1 MKKTWNFFKNFII
14 IAYILLIIFVTICL
28 LSYNDYKVT
37 EFGKYTLLPVVDDY
51 LEPDYKVGDLLIIEK
66 NDLDDVKLGDIIFYY
81 RTARGI
87 TTVNYSPV
95 IELERVTDT
104 ETTFTAVGD
113 IRFSSS
119 YFMGKAD
126 TITVIPQ
133 LGKVLGLLQSKW
145 GFLFLGVF
153 PSLLAFLYTL
163 YSVITEVKNDNVV
176 EEVPKKKKKKK
187 KKPVDSDSSE
197 NIDDEKLKKKK
208 KKKPVDSDSSENID
222 DEKLKKK
229 KKKRPVEDKEDEEVI
244 EEKPKKKKPAT
255 EETEE
260 TDIEKSEKVEEKEV
274 IKEEPKV
281 EKKVEEKQETKV
293 ESKAEVKK
301 EEPKQAPKQMTEEE
315 KKALIEAKM
324 KTMTEEQ
331 KKALIEAKLKSMTPE
346 QKKALIEA
354 KKKKMMEDN
363 AKKK

>member
-1 MKKTWNFFKNFII
+1 MKKTWNFIKNFII
-14 IAYILLIIFVTICL
+14 MAYILLIIFITICL

-95 IELERVTDT
+95 IELERVTEE

-113 IRFSSS
+113 VRFSSS

-126 TITVIPQ
+126 TIKVIPQ
-133 LGKVLGLLQSKW
+133 LGKVIGLLQSKW

-163 YSVITEVKNDNVV
+163 YSVVAEVKNDKVV
-176 EEVPKKKKKKK
+176 EEVTKKKKKKK
-187 KKPVDSDSSE
+187 KKPVDSETSNKNTDSDNGE
-197 NIDDEKLKKKK
+197 NKPKKK
-208 KKKPVDSDSSENID
+208 KKKPVE
-222 DEKLKKK
+222 ET
-229 KKKRPVEDKEDEEVI
+229 EDVI
-244 EEKPKKKKPAT
+244 EEKPKKKKKNSVIEEGE
-255 EETEE
+255 EETE
-260 TDIEKSEKVEEKEV
+260 KVIEEKTVKEV
-274 IKEEPKV
+274 KEE
-281 EKKVEEKQETKV
+281 KKEPEV
-293 ESKAEVKK
+293 KAEVKK
-301 EEPKQAPKQMTEEE
+301 EEPKQPSKQMTEEE

-363 AKKK
+363 AKKQ

>member
-1 MKKTWNFFKNFII
+1 MKKTWNFIKNFII
-14 IAYILLIIFVTICL
+14 MAYIFLIIFITICL

-113 IRFSSS
+113 VRFSSS

-126 TITVIPQ
+126 TIKVIPQ
-133 LGKVLGLLQSKW
+133 LGKVIGLLQSKW

-163 YSVITEVKNDNVV
+163 YSVVAEVKNDKVV
-176 EEVPKKKKKKK
+176 EEVTKKKKKKK
-187 KKPVDSDSSE
+187 KKPVDSETSNKNTDSGNGE
-197 NIDDEKLKKKK
+197 NKPKKK
-208 KKKPVDSDSSENID
+208 KKKPVE
-222 DEKLKKK
+222 ET
-229 KKKRPVEDKEDEEVI
+229 EDVI
-244 EEKPKKKKPAT
+244 EEKPKKKKKNPVVEEGE
-255 EETEE
+255 EETE
-260 TDIEKSEKVEEKEV
+260 KVIEEKTVKEV
-274 IKEEPKV
+274 KEE
-281 EKKVEEKQETKV
+281 KKEPEVKE
-293 ESKAEVKK
+293 EVKK
-301 EEPKQAPKQMTEEE
+301 EELKQPSKQMTEEE

-363 AKKK
+363 AKKQ

>member
-208 KKKPVDSDSSENID
+208 
-222 DEKLKKK
+222 
-229 KKKRPVEDKEDEEVI
+229 RPVEDKEDEEVI
-244 EEKPKKKKPAT
+244 EEKPKKKKKKKPAT

-274 IKEEPKV
+274 IKDEPKV

-324 KTMTEEQ
+324 KTMPE
-331 KKALIEAKLKSMTPE
+331 E

-363 AKKK
+363 AKKQ

>member
-1 MKKTWNFFKNFII
+1 MKKTWNFIKNFII
-14 IAYILLIIFVTICL
+14 MAYILLIIFITICL

-113 IRFSSS
+113 VRFSSS

-126 TITVIPQ
+126 TIKVIPQ
-133 LGKVLGLLQSKW
+133 LGKVIGLLQSKW

-163 YSVITEVKNDNVV
+163 YSVVAEVKNDKVV
-176 EEVPKKKKKKK
+176 EEVTKKKKKKK
-187 KKPVDSDSSE
+187 KKPVDSEPSNK
-197 NIDDEKLKKKK
+197 NIDSDNGENRPKKK
-208 KKKPVDSDSSENID
+208 KKKPVE
-222 DEKLKKK
+222 EA
-229 KKKRPVEDKEDEEVI
+229 EDVI
-244 EEKPKKKKPAT
+244 EEKPKKKKKKT
-255 EETEE
+255 VVEEGEEETEE
-260 TDIEKSEKVEEKEV
+260 VIEDKT
-274 IKEEPKV
+274 IKEEKKEV
-281 EKKVEEKQETKV
+281 KEKKKEPEV
-293 ESKAEVKK
+293 KAEVKK
-301 EEPKQAPKQMTEEE
+301 EEPKQPSKQMTEEE

-324 KTMTEEQ
+324 KTITEEQ

-363 AKKK
+363 AKKQ

>member
-1 MKKTWNFFKNFII
+1 MKKTWNFIKNFII
-14 IAYILLIIFVTICL
+14 MAYILLIIFITICL

-113 IRFSSS
+113 VRFSSS
-119 YFMGKAD
+119 YFMGKTD
-126 TITVIPQ
+126 TIKVIPQ
-133 LGKVLGLLQSKW
+133 LGKVIGLLQSKW

-163 YSVITEVKNDNVV
+163 YSVVVEVKNDKVV
-176 EEVPKKKKKKK
+176 EEVTKKKKKKK
-187 KKPVDSDSSE
+187 KKPVDSETSNKNTDSDNGE
-197 NIDDEKLKKKK
+197 NKPKKK
-208 KKKPVDSDSSENID
+208 KKKPVE
-222 DEKLKKK
+222 ET
-229 KKKRPVEDKEDEEVI
+229 EDVI
-244 EEKPKKKKPAT
+244 EEKPKKKKKKPVVEEGK
-255 EETEE
+255 EETE
-260 TDIEKSEKVEEKEV
+260 KVIEEKTV
-274 IKEEPKV
+274 KEE
-281 EKKVEEKQETKV
+281 KKEPEV
-293 ESKAEVKK
+293 KAEVKK
-301 EEPKQAPKQMTEEE
+301 EEPKQPSKQMTEEE

-363 AKKK
+363 AKKQ

>member
-1 MKKTWNFFKNFII
+1 M
-14 IAYILLIIFVTICL
+14 AYILLIIFITICL

-113 IRFSSS
+113 VRFSSS

-126 TITVIPQ
+126 TIKVIPQ
-133 LGKVLGLLQSKW
+133 LGKVIGLLQSKW

-163 YSVITEVKNDNVV
+163 YSVVAEVKNDKVV
-176 EEVPKKKKKKK
+176 EEVTKKKKKKK
-187 KKPVDSDSSE
+187 KKPVDSETSNKNTDSDNGE
-197 NIDDEKLKKKK
+197 NKPKKK
-208 KKKPVDSDSSENID
+208 KKKPVE
-222 DEKLKKK
+222 ET
-229 KKKRPVEDKEDEEVI
+229 EDVI
-244 EEKPKKKKPAT
+244 EEKPKKKKKNPVVEEGE
-255 EETEE
+255 EETE
-260 TDIEKSEKVEEKEV
+260 KVIEEKTVKEL
-274 IKEEPKV
+274 KEE
-281 EKKVEEKQETKV
+281 KKEPEV
-293 ESKAEVKK
+293 KAEVKK
-301 EEPKQAPKQMTEEE
+301 EEPKQPSKQMTEEE

-363 AKKK
+363 AKKQ

>member
-1 MKKTWNFFKNFII
+1 MKKTWNFIKNFII
-14 IAYILLIIFVTICL
+14 MAYIFLIIFITICL

-113 IRFSSS
+113 VRFSSS

-126 TITVIPQ
+126 TIKVIPQ
-133 LGKVLGLLQSKW
+133 LGKVIGLLQSKW

-163 YSVITEVKNDNVV
+163 YSVVAEVKNDKVV
-176 EEVPKKKKKKK
+176 EEDTKKKKKKK
-187 KKPVDSDSSE
+187 QKPVD
-197 NIDDEKLKKKK
+197 
-208 KKKPVDSDSSENID
+208 
-222 DEKLKKK
+222 
-229 KKKRPVEDKEDEEVI
+229 
-244 EEKPKKKKPAT
+244 
-255 EETEE
+255 
-260 TDIEKSEKVEEKEV
+260 
-274 IKEEPKV
+274 
-281 EKKVEEKQETKV
+281 
-293 ESKAEVKK
+293 
-301 EEPKQAPKQMTEEE
+301 
-315 KKALIEAKM
+315 
-324 KTMTEEQ
+324 
-331 KKALIEAKLKSMTPE
+331 
-346 QKKALIEA
+346 
-354 KKKKMMEDN
+354 
-363 AKKK
+363 

>member
-1 MKKTWNFFKNFII
+1 MKKTWNFIKNFII
-14 IAYILLIIFVTICL
+14 MAYILLIIFITICL

-113 IRFSSS
+113 VRFSSS

-126 TITVIPQ
+126 TIKVIPQ
-133 LGKVLGLLQSKW
+133 LGKVIGLLQSKW

-163 YSVITEVKNDNVV
+163 YSVVAEVKNDKVV
-176 EEVPKKKKKKK
+176 EEVTKKKKKKK
-187 KKPVDSDSSE
+187 KKPVDSETSNK
-197 NIDDEKLKKKK
+197 NIDSDNGENRPKKK
-208 KKKPVDSDSSENID
+208 KKKPVE
-222 DEKLKKK
+222 EA
-229 KKKRPVEDKEDEEVI
+229 EDVI
-244 EEKPKKKKPAT
+244 EEKPKKKKKKPVVEEGE
-255 EETEE
+255 EETENV
-260 TDIEKSEKVEEKEV
+260 IEEKIVKEV
-274 IKEEPKV
+274 KEEKKEPEVKV
-281 EKKVEEKQETKV
+281 
-293 ESKAEVKK
+293 EVKK
-301 EEPKQAPKQMTEEE
+301 EEPKQPSKQMTEEE
-315 KKALIEAKM
+315 KKAFIEAKM

-363 AKKK
+363 AKKQ

>member
-1 MKKTWNFFKNFII
+1 MKKTWNFIKNFII
-14 IAYILLIIFVTICL
+14 MAYILLIIFITICL

-113 IRFSSS
+113 VRFSSS

-126 TITVIPQ
+126 TIKVIPQ
-133 LGKVLGLLQSKW
+133 LGKVIGLLQSKW

-163 YSVITEVKNDNVV
+163 YSVVAEVKNDKVV
-176 EEVPKKKKKKK
+176 EEVTKKKKKKK
-187 KKPVDSDSSE
+187 KKPVDSETSNKNTDSGNGE
-197 NIDDEKLKKKK
+197 NKPKKK
-208 KKKPVDSDSSENID
+208 KKKPVE
-222 DEKLKKK
+222 ET
-229 KKKRPVEDKEDEEVI
+229 EDVI
-244 EEKPKKKKPAT
+244 EEKPKKKKKNPVVEEGE
-255 EETEE
+255 EETE
-260 TDIEKSEKVEEKEV
+260 KVIEEKTV
-274 IKEEPKV
+274 KEE
-281 EKKVEEKQETKV
+281 KKEPEVKE
-293 ESKAEVKK
+293 EVKK
-301 EEPKQAPKQMTEEE
+301 EEPKQPSKQMTEEE

-363 AKKK
+363 AKKQ

>member
-1 MKKTWNFFKNFII
+1 MKKTWNFIKNFII
-14 IAYILLIIFVTICL
+14 MAYIFLIIFITICL

-113 IRFSSS
+113 VRFSSS

-126 TITVIPQ
+126 TIKVIPQ
-133 LGKVLGLLQSKW
+133 LGKVIGLLQSKW

-163 YSVITEVKNDNVV
+163 YSVVAEVKNDKVV
-176 EEVPKKKKKKK
+176 EEVTKKKKKKK
-187 KKPVDSDSSE
+187 KKPVDSEPSNK
-197 NIDDEKLKKKK
+197 NIDSDNGENRPKKK
-208 KKKPVDSDSSENID
+208 KKKPVE
-222 DEKLKKK
+222 EA
-229 KKKRPVEDKEDEEVI
+229 EDVI
-244 EEKPKKKKPAT
+244 EEKPKKKKKKT
-255 EETEE
+255 VVEEGEEETEE
-260 TDIEKSEKVEEKEV
+260 VIEDKTIKEEKKEEKEKK
-274 IKEEPKV
+274 KEPEV
-281 EKKVEEKQETKV
+281 
-293 ESKAEVKK
+293 KAEVKK
-301 EEPKQAPKQMTEEE
+301 EEPKQPSKQMTEEE

-363 AKKK
+363 AKKQ

>member
-1 MKKTWNFFKNFII
+1 MKKTWNFIKNFII
-14 IAYILLIIFVTICL
+14 MAYILLIIFITICL

-113 IRFSSS
+113 VRFSSS

-126 TITVIPQ
+126 TIKVIPQ
-133 LGKVLGLLQSKW
+133 LGKVIGLLQSKW

-163 YSVITEVKNDNVV
+163 YSVVAEVKNDKVV
-176 EEVPKKKKKKK
+176 EEVTKKKKKKK
-187 KKPVDSDSSE
+187 KKPVDSETSNKNTDSGNGE
-197 NIDDEKLKKKK
+197 NKPKKK
-208 KKKPVDSDSSENID
+208 KKKPVE
-222 DEKLKKK
+222 ET
-229 KKKRPVEDKEDEEVI
+229 EDVI
-244 EEKPKKKKPAT
+244 EEKPKKKKKNPVVEEGE
-255 EETEE
+255 EETE
-260 TDIEKSEKVEEKEV
+260 KVIEEKTVKEV
-274 IKEEPKV
+274 KEE
-281 EKKVEEKQETKV
+281 KKEPEVKEG
-293 ESKAEVKK
+293 VKK
-301 EEPKQAPKQMTEEE
+301 EEPKQPSKQMTEEE

-363 AKKK
+363 AKKQ

>member
-37 EFGKYTLLPVVDDY
+37 EFGKYTLLPVIDDY
-51 LEPDYKVGDLLIIEK
+51 LEPDYKVGDLLLIEK
-66 NDLDDVKLGDIIFYY
+66 NDVNDVNLGDVIFYY
-81 RTARGI
+81 RTSRGI

-113 IRFSSS
+113 VRFSSS

-126 TITVIPQ
+126 TITVIPH

-163 YSVITEVKNDNVV
+163 YSVVYEVKTEKAY
-176 EEVPKKKKKKK
+176 EEEQKKKKKKK
-187 KKPVDSDSSE
+187 KKKKVADEELTENSSNSE
-197 NIDDEKLKKKK
+197 DKPKKKK
-208 KKKPVDSDSSENID
+208 KKKV
-222 DEKLKKK
+222 
-229 KKKRPVEDKEDEEVI
+229 VEEDDEEVD
-244 EEKPKKKKPAT
+244 EKPKKKKKKVEEKPVEEIDEEDNEEEN
-255 EETEE
+255 EET
-260 TDIEKSEKVEEKEV
+260 EKVEEKKAEV
-274 IKEEPKV
+274 KEEIKEEKVEIKEVKAEEKKEVVKEEPKV
-281 EKKVEEKQETKV
+281 QKQL
-293 ESKAEVKK
+293 
-301 EEPKQAPKQMTEEE
+301 TEEQ

-346 QKKALIEA
+346 QKKALLEA
-354 KKKKMMEDN
+354 KKKKLMEEN
-363 AKKK
+363 GKK

>member
-153 PSLLAFLYTL
+153 PSLLALLYTL

-197 NIDDEKLKKKK
+197 NIDEEK
-208 KKKPVDSDSSENID
+208 P
-222 DEKLKKK
+222 KKK

-244 EEKPKKKKPAT
+244 EEKPKKKKKKKPAT

-260 TDIEKSEKVEEKEV
+260 TDIEKTEKVEEKEV

-293 ESKAEVKK
+293 ESKPEVKK

-363 AKKK
+363 AKKQ

>member
-1 MKKTWNFFKNFII
+1 M
-14 IAYILLIIFVTICL
+14 
-28 LSYNDYKVT
+28 SYNDYKVT

-113 IRFSSS
+113 VRFSSS

-126 TITVIPQ
+126 TIKVIPQ
-133 LGKVLGLLQSKW
+133 LGKVIGLLQSKW

-163 YSVITEVKNDNVV
+163 YSVVAEVKNDKVV
-176 EEVPKKKKKKK
+176 EEVTKKKKKKK
-187 KKPVDSDSSE
+187 KKPVDSETSNKNTDSDNGE
-197 NIDDEKLKKKK
+197 NKPKKK
-208 KKKPVDSDSSENID
+208 KKKPVE
-222 DEKLKKK
+222 ET
-229 KKKRPVEDKEDEEVI
+229 EDVI
-244 EEKPKKKKPAT
+244 EEKPKKKKKNPVIEEGE
-255 EETEE
+255 EETE
-260 TDIEKSEKVEEKEV
+260 KVIEEKTVKEV
-274 IKEEPKV
+274 KEEQKEPEV
-281 EKKVEEKQETKV
+281 
-293 ESKAEVKK
+293 KAEVKK
-301 EEPKQAPKQMTEEE
+301 EEPKQPSKQMTEEE

-363 AKKK
+363 AKKQ

>member
-208 KKKPVDSDSSENID
+208 
-222 DEKLKKK
+222 
-229 KKKRPVEDKEDEEVI
+229 RPVEDKEDEEVI

>member
-1 MKKTWNFFKNFII
+1 MKKTWNFIKNFII
-14 IAYILLIIFVTICL
+14 MAYILLIIFITICL

-113 IRFSSS
+113 VRFSSS

-126 TITVIPQ
+126 TIKVIPQ
-133 LGKVLGLLQSKW
+133 LGKVIGLLQSKW

-163 YSVITEVKNDNVV
+163 YSVVAEVKNDKVV
-176 EEVPKKKKKKK
+176 EEVTKKKKKKK
-187 KKPVDSDSSE
+187 KKPVDSETSNNK
-197 NIDDEKLKKKK
+197 NIDSDNGENKPKKK
-208 KKKPVDSDSSENID
+208 KKKPVE
-222 DEKLKKK
+222 ET
-229 KKKRPVEDKEDEEVI
+229 EDVI
-244 EEKPKKKKPAT
+244 EEKPKKKKKKPVVEEGE
-255 EETEE
+255 EETE
-260 TDIEKSEKVEEKEV
+260 KVIEEKTVKEV
-274 IKEEPKV
+274 KEE
-281 EKKVEEKQETKV
+281 KKEP
-293 ESKAEVKK
+293 EVKPEVK
-301 EEPKQAPKQMTEEE
+301 NVEPKQPSKQMTEEE

-363 AKKK
+363 AKKQ

>member
-208 KKKPVDSDSSENID
+208 KK
-222 DEKLKKK
+222 
-229 KKKRPVEDKEDEEVI
+229 RPVEDKEDE
-244 EEKPKKKKPAT
+244 
-255 EETEE
+255 
-260 TDIEKSEKVEEKEV
+260 EV

>member
-1 MKKTWNFFKNFII
+1 MKKTWNFIKNFII
-14 IAYILLIIFVTICL
+14 MAYILLIIFITICL

-113 IRFSSS
+113 VRFSSS

-126 TITVIPQ
+126 TIKVIPQ
-133 LGKVLGLLQSKW
+133 LGKVIGLLQSKW

-163 YSVITEVKNDNVV
+163 YSVVAEVKNDKVV
-176 EEVPKKKKKKK
+176 EEVTKKKKKKK
-187 KKPVDSDSSE
+187 KKPVDSETSNKNTDSDNGE
-197 NIDDEKLKKKK
+197 NKPKKK
-208 KKKPVDSDSSENID
+208 KKKPVE
-222 DEKLKKK
+222 EA
-229 KKKRPVEDKEDEEVI
+229 EDVI
-244 EEKPKKKKPAT
+244 EEKPKKKKKKT
-255 EETEE
+255 VVEEDEEETE
-260 TDIEKSEKVEEKEV
+260 KVIEEKIVKEV
-274 IKEEPKV
+274 KEE
-281 EKKVEEKQETKV
+281 KKEPEV
-293 ESKAEVKK
+293 KAEVKK
-301 EEPKQAPKQMTEEE
+301 EEPKQPSKQMTEEE

-363 AKKK
+363 AKKQ